1 MRLSYNLSSLN
12 VYREHTRVLT
22 RQSGSLERISSG
34 YKVNSAKDDPNAL
47 ASSEKMRIQIRGLQ
61 VAQRNAQDGVSMIHT
76 VDGNLERINA
86 MLHRV
91 RELSIQ
97 AGGGASPDDIG
108 NLKLEIDQLIDS
120 IDNIAKT
127 CEFNGVKF
135 LNVDP
140 AKNLKMPVGANV
152 GETVEIPTYNLQA
165 SKLGKG
171 TDTLDTLKAMNGS
184 NFEIDKAL
192 SILDGAIDSVIGA
205 RTKYGALSNRFES
218 TYDRVGEV
226 HDAITGAES
235 RVRDADIAEEMMS
248 LTRDNLLVDA
258 GHAMMVQSNKFPQ
271 EILRILENVRS
282 R

>member
-1 MRLSYNLSSLN
+1 
-12 VYREHTRVLT
+12 
-22 RQSGSLERISSG
+22 
-34 YKVNSAKDDPNAL
+34 
-47 ASSEKMRIQIRGLQ
+47 MRIQIRGLQ